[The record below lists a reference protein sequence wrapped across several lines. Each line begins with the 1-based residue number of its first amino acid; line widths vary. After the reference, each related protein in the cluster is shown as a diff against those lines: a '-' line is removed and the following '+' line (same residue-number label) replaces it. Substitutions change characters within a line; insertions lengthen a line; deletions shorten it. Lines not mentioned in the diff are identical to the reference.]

1 MKISHRSIGSI
12 QDFMSAVEN
21 KIQEFNSVESCE
33 DVVAAEEPETREDYI
48 ANLSSEIIASF
59 ENSGYSHVT
68 ADTDSNNLYITVG
81 DTMTEYQVPFDDL
94 TFSDIDEDLDY
105 IMGEIF

>member
-1 MKISHRSIGSI
+1 MKISHRSTGSI
-12 QDFMSAVEN
+12 QDFMNAVEN
-21 KIQEFNSVESCE
+21 KIQEIDGIESCE
-33 DVVAAEEPETREDYI
+33 NVTAAEGPETREDYI
-48 ANLSSEIIASF
+48 ANLASEVVASF
-59 ENSGYSHVT
+59 QNSGYSHVT

-81 DTMTEYQVPFDDL
+81 DTMTEYQVPFGDL